1 MEQTTKPVRTAVF
14 PVAGMGT
21 RFLPAS
27 KAVPKEM
34 LPVVDKPLIQYA
46 VEEARAA
53 GIERFVFVT
62 GRGKAAIEDHFDGHE
77 ALSALL
83 AARGDG
89 ASAALLESARLPPGA
104 ASFTRQQEPLGLG
117 HAVLCARGLVGDA
130 PFAVLLPDELL
141 LADPPC
147 LAELVEAHGRT
158 GGGMVALAE
167 VPVEETGRYGI
178 VAASARRGRSVAIAD
193 MVEKPAPDRAPSRL
207 AIIGRYVLEPA
218 IFERLEKQA
227 PGAGGEIQL
236 TDAMAALAREGRFH
250 GLLHAG
256 RRFDCGSKIG
266 FLEAT
271 IAYAMERPE
280 LKDDLRA
287 FLQRTVRAS

>member
-1 MEQTTKPVRTAVF
+1 MVRTTKPVRTAVF

-27 KAVPKEM
+27 KAVPKEL

-62 GRGKAAIEDHFDGHE
+62 GRGKAAIADHFDRHE

-83 AARGDG
+83 ASRGD
-89 ASAALLESARLPPGA
+89 AAAAALLEGAHLPPGA

-117 HAVLCARGLVGDA
+117 HAVLCARGLVGAA

-167 VPVEETGRYGI
+167 VPAEETGRYGI

-193 MVEKPAPDRAPSRL
+193 MVEKPAPERAPSRL
-207 AIIGRYVLEPA
+207 AIVGRYVLEPA
-218 IFERLEKQA
+218 IFERLEGQA

-271 IAYAMERPE
+271 VAYAMERPE
-280 LKDDLRA
+280 LKDALRA